1 VSFAHEARVIEAHV
15 DTNWVEPPKLFF
27 EGQPRGTLPDEYVAV
42 FIRPAAGRRIYLN
55 QPRHRFAGT
64 VIAQIFTK
72 PNIGTR
78 RAREIADLFSVLLV
92 NKQLVDAQAGTL
104 RFRTPYI
111 SDTIEAN
118 GWFQLNVSAP
128 YERDVTL
135 SA

>member
-1 VSFAHEARVIEAHV
+1 MSFASEAKVIESHL
-15 DTNWVEPPKLFF
+15 DTNWSEPPKLYF
-27 EGQPRGTLPDEYVAV
+27 EGQARGTLPDEFIAIYV
-42 FIRPAAGRRIYLN
+42 RPSVGGRIFLN

-64 VIAQIFTK
+64 VIAQIFIK

-78 RAREIADLFSVLLV
+78 RAREIADSFSALFV
-92 NKQLVDAQAGTL
+92 NRQFVDATAGTF

-135 SA
+135 SL